1 VCLAVPALQQVQRV
15 EGRRRRRQLVDP
27 PFGAE
32 RGQGTGECPGGG
44 ALAPF
49 EVVDGADRHVG
60 PIRQLGLGE
69 PGCDAARS
77 LLEESVA
84 GAYRDGR
91 LTMEQVRELP
101 GLPTRMHVDVFLQRH
116 AIYEY
121 TAEDLNADM
130 ATLDRVFSVS
140 SR

>member
-1 VCLAVPALQQVQRV
+1 MQITVEIPDQFLQHLVP
-15 EGRRRRRQLVDP
+15 
-27 PFGAE
+27 
-32 RGQGTGECPGGG
+32 
-44 ALAPF
+44 
-49 EVVDGADRHVG
+49 
-60 PIRQLGLGE
+60 

-91 LTMEQVRELP
+91 LTMEQVRELL